1 MCKKYWRKSTKYSF
15 KNILRSFP
23 SFPSLV
29 TLVIIDDPNVR
40 NSIKQPPPENICR
53 PKASQGSS
61 VDDSSGPRDLHRL
74 LQVSRD
80 DGERGEKGSE
90 GLKRMDDM
98 GARGE
103 RKKVSGRIGKTQQGS
118 TSNR

>member
-1 MCKKYWRKSTKYSF
+1 M
-15 KNILRSFP
+15 
-23 SFPSLV
+23 V

-40 NSIKQPPPENICR
+40 NSIKQPPPPENICR

-61 VDDSSGPRDLHRL
+61 VDDSSWPRDLHRL

-103 RKKVSGRIGKTQQGS
+103 RKKVSGRIGKTQQGGS

>member
-1 MCKKYWRKSTKYSF
+1 M
-15 KNILRSFP
+15 
-23 SFPSLV
+23 V

-40 NSIKQPPPENICR
+40 NSIKQPPRPENICR

-61 VDDSSGPRDLHRL
+61 VDDSSWPRDLHRL

-80 DGERGEKGSE
+80 DGERKEKGSE

-98 GARGE
+98 GGRGVE
-103 RKKVSGRIGKTQQGS
+103 KSLG
-118 TSNR
+118 

>member
-1 MCKKYWRKSTKYSF
+1 M
-15 KNILRSFP
+15 
-23 SFPSLV
+23 V

-40 NSIKQPPPENICR
+40 NSIKQPPRPENICR
-53 PKASQGSS
+53 PKASQAS

-98 GARGE
+98 GGRGVE
-103 RKKVSGRIGKTQQGS
+103 KSLG
-118 TSNR
+118 